1 MRCSSCGM
9 SIYPGEA
16 KCASCGTPAPS
27 LASEFSSY
35 LSSDDPIPYIPY
47 SAPTA
52 TTQAPLTAEQ
62 KSTAQTLLDSSPKD
76 TSTLVTQ
83 QQQAQKRPSQRQLH
97 PAFTGLL
104 LLAITLLIVMGA
116 GTVLYATI
124 LHPVELNAYTTA
136 VAQGELT
143 TQANATATTT
153 ANSPQNIYNLTT
165 GKNPSFTDPL
175 DGQHSGL
182 WGKYSNG
189 SSSCAFAKGAY
200 HIQISAQETY
210 YTCLSSVGDFTNY
223 VFQVQFRIIKGSE
236 AGIIF
241 RSTNSIFASYTY
253 TINYTGLYTLGIVFS
268 SQHGTVLAFGRS
280 PAIKTGLNQLNLIS
294 VLLRGDEID
303 LFINKQYVTSVHD
316 QTHPSGAIGLL
327 ADNTTHISTD
337 TAFSNVQF
345 WNLP

>member
-9 SIYPGEA
+9 TIYPGEA

-47 SAPTA
+47 SAPTE
-52 TTQAPLTAEQ
+52 TTQAPLTSEQ
-62 KSTAQTLLDSSPKD
+62 KSTAQTLLDSSTKD

-104 LLAITLLIVMGA
+104 LLAI
-116 GTVLYATI
+116 
-124 LHPVELNAYTTA
+124 
-136 VAQGELT
+136 T

-189 SSSCAFAKGAY
+189 SSSCAFANGAY

-210 YTCLSSVGDFTNY
+210 YTCLSTGGDFTNY
-223 VFQVQFRIIKGSE
+223 VFQVQFKIIKGSE

-253 TINYTGLYTLGIVFS
+253 TINYTGLYTLGIVFN
-268 SQHGTVLAFGRS
+268 SQQGTVLAFGRS

-303 LFINKQYVTSVHD
+303 LFINKQFVTSVHD
-316 QTHPSGAIGLL
+316 QTHPSGAIGLI

-337 TAFSNVQF
+337 SAFSNAQF